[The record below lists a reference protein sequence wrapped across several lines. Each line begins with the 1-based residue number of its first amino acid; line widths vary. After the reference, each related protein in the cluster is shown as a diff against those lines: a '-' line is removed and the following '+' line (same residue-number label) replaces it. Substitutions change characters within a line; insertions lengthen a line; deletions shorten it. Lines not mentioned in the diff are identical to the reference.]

1 MGNPR
6 YIQTDQQSFYG
17 GYLYDQI
24 VPENHFLRKLNAL
37 VDWSYYTKKLTK
49 LYKGEGLAGNNR
61 RVDWHQKAKQ
71 IQQIQY
77 SQPTTQGVVLV
88 G

>member
-17 GYLYDQI
+17 DYLYDQI
-24 VPENHFLRKLNAL
+24 VPENHFLRKLNTL

-49 LYKGEGLAGNNR
+49 LYKGEGMAGRPAYEPALLLRNLLISGVGFNR
-61 RVDWHQKAKQ
+61 LS
-71 IQQIQY
+71 Y
-77 SQPTTQGVVLV
+77 GTC
-88 G
+88 